1 MLAASNLVLRFLL
14 ELAGLAALG
23 YVGFQ
28 LVDGPVRWVTAVAAP
43 SVLAV
48 IWGLVVAPN
57 ASNALA
63 PSVRELIGSALLL
76 AVALGLALAGQ
87 PQPATVFAAL
97 VLVNTVLLVVL
108 AQAGTS
114 GTEVVR

>member
-1 MLAASNLVLRFLL
+1 MLVASNLALRFLL

-28 LVDGPVRWVTAVAAP
+28 LSDGPVRWVTAVALPA
-43 SVLAV
+43 VLAV
-48 IWGLVVAPN
+48 VWALVVAPN
-57 ASNALA
+57 ATNGLA

-76 AVALGLALAGQ
+76 AAALGLALAGQ
-87 PQPATVFAAL
+87 ALPAMVFAAL

-108 AQAGTS
+108 DPAGTT
-114 GTEVVR
+114 GTAVVR

>member
-1 MLAASNLVLRFLL
+1 MLAVSNLVLRFLL

-28 LVDGPVRWVTAVAAP
+28 LFDGPVRWVTAVAAP
-43 SVLAV
+43 AALAV

-57 ASNALA
+57 ASNGLA

-87 PQPATVFAAL
+87 TQAATVFAAL
-97 VLVNTVLLVVL
+97 VLVNTVVLVIL
-108 AQAGTS
+108 GQAGTS
-114 GTEVVR
+114 GAEVIR

>member
-1 MLAASNLVLRFLL
+1 MLSVSNLVLRFLL

-28 LVDGPVRWVTAVAAP
+28 LFDGPLRWVAAAAAP
-43 SVLAV
+43 LVLAV
-48 IWGLVVAPN
+48 IWGLVAAPN
-57 ASNALA
+57 ASNGLA
-63 PSVRELIGSALLL
+63 PSVRALIGSALLL

-97 VLVNTVLLVVL
+97 VLVNTVLIVVL
-108 AQAGTS
+108 GQAGMS

>member
-28 LVDGPVRWVTAVAAP
+28 LFDGPVRWVTAFAAP
-43 SVLAV
+43 SVLALT
-48 IWGLVVAPN
+48 WALVVAPN
-57 ASNALA
+57 ASNGLP

-87 PQPATVFAAL
+87 SQPATVFAAL
-97 VLVNTVLLVVL
+97 VVVNTVFLVVL
-108 AQAGTS
+108 GQAGTS
-114 GTEVVR
+114 GTEVAR

>member
-1 MLAASNLVLRFLL
+1 MLAVSNLVLRFLL

-28 LVDGPVRWVTAVAAP
+28 LFDSPFRWVTAVAAP
-43 SVLAV
+43 SVLGV

-57 ASNALA
+57 ASNGLA
-63 PSVRELIGSALLL
+63 PSVRTLIGSGLLL
-76 AVALGLALAGQ
+76 TVALGLALAGQ

-97 VLVNTVLLVVL
+97 VLMNTVLVVVL
-108 AQAGTS
+108 GQAGPS